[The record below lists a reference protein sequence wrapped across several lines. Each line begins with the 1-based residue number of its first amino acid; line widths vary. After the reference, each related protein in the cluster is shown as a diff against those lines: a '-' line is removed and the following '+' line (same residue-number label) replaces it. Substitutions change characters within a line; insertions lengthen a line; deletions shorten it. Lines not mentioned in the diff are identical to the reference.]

1 MQGGPVLVALVSFSV
16 YGLTESSR
24 LTADEAFTALTLFN
38 LFGMSLMVFPRVLV
52 LIFQA
57 KVSSERIQE
66 FLLMD
71 EIINESTAIESP
83 QEFAIKIEHAIFDL
97 PSSLSNDEEK
107 KDSSPSST
115 QSHEINLQIP
125 QGRLVLIVGSVGSG
139 KSTLLNAILGE
150 FKLKSGKVY
159 KNTASTS
166 SIAYISQTPWILN
179 DTIKQNIVFGEAYDV
194 MKLQHVLEVCAL
206 IADLK
211 MFPAGIETEIGE
223 RGVTLSGGQKQRISI
238 ARALYA
244 DRDMYLFDDCLSAL
258 DAHVGQLIFQNCIL
272 KALTQKTRIFVTH
285 AVQYCP
291 QAHSVVMMEDHAIVE
306 QGTVKELLSSPSAF
320 SKLYGSVSENDTVIR
335 DSQEQALASPIEEAS
350 SETKKNVLSSSVE
363 VNITIDD
370 QSRATSTGATTLMK
384 SQTSKQ
390 KIDRGTLVEAEERE
404 TGAVSSQTYWS
415 YIRSSGRFSRIFT
428 VVLFAMTC
436 QVMSIVQ
443 DLWLTHWTE
452 SIDSTTRIGY
462 YMKIYAVLAS
472 SVILCIFTSDVV
484 AKIATL
490 VAARAIHAQLLN
502 RIIRAPV
509 QFFDT
514 TPVGRIINRFSNDVL
529 VIDQKLGTSLLMGLT
544 IGLRVSSRMLV
555 QVVLSSSYIL
565 VAVIVPVFIIYRMM
579 QQYYRRSTREL
590 QRLDSVTK
598 SPIFAHIGQTLS
610 GLATVRAY
618 EVEWKFIDENERRI
632 DVNTRAFLLLNLVNR
647 WLGVRL
653 EFLGTIVTVAV
664 AILVI
669 PSTSSDSGTSSREAA
684 ARGGLILSY
693 SQSITFLLNWL
704 VRTNIQTENMMN
716 SIERTNEYS
725 NLPCEE
731 EEEGE
736 DVLDLA
742 PPDIWPSSGQI
753 EFQNVS
759 ARYRPELDL
768 VLENI
773 SFTISAG
780 AKVGICGRTG
790 SGKSTLLLTLYRM
803 VSWSSFDLVG
813 KVLIRIH
820 RLFRSTLVRVRL

>member
-24 LTADEAFTALTLFN
+24 LTADQAFTALTLFN
-38 LFGMSLMVFPRVLV
+38 LFGMSLMMFPRVLV

-71 EIINESTAIESP
+71 EIINEITAIETP

-97 PSSLSNDEEK
+97 PSSSSNDEEK
-107 KDSSPSST
+107 KDLSPSST

-125 QGRLVLIVGSVGSG
+125 RGHLVLIVGSVGSG

-179 DTIKQNIVFGEAYDV
+179 NTIKQNIVFGEAYDV

-206 IADLK
+206 MADLK

-244 DRDMYLFDDCLSAL
+244 DRDTYLFDDCLSAL

-272 KALTQKTRIFVTH
+272 KALAQKTRIFVTH

-291 QAHSVVMMEDHAIVE
+291 QAHSVVVMEDHAIVE

-320 SKLYGSVSENDTVIR
+320 SKLYGSVSENETVIR
-335 DSQEQALASPIEEAS
+335 DFQEQAPIEEAS

-370 QSRATSTGATTLMK
+370 QTRATSTGLTTLMK
-384 SQTSKQ
+384 SRTSKQ
-390 KIDRGTLVEAEERE
+390 TSDRGTLVEAEERE

-415 YIRSSGRFSRIFT
+415 YIRSSGGFSRIFT
-428 VVLFAMTC
+428 IVLFAMSC

-472 SVILCIFTSDVV
+472 SVVLCIFTSDVV

-555 QVVLSSSYIL
+555 QVILSSSYIL
-565 VAVIVPVFIIYRMM
+565 VAVIVPVFIIYRTM

-618 EVEWKFIDENERRI
+618 DVEWKFIDENERRI
-632 DVNTRAFLLLNLVNR
+632 DANTRAFLLLNLVNR

-669 PSTSSDSGTSSREAA
+669 PSTSSDSGTVSREAA

-716 SIERTNEYS
+716 SIERMNEYS

-731 EEEGE
+731 EEGA

-742 PPDIWPSSGQI
+742 PPDTWPSSGQI

-768 VLENI
+768 VLKNI

-790 SGKSTLLLTLYRM
+790 SGKSTLLLVLYRM
-803 VSWSSFDLVG
+803 VSWSSFDMAG
-813 KVLIRIH
+813 KILIRIN